1 MYRLGVIALLLLGL
15 AVGRSWGA
23 EDSSDKSSAQK
34 AGDPNALDAALK
46 NLQGK
51 TAELKSYQV
60 NMDYV
65 FKQPLLESQQR
76 RKGVLYYAKLDDKSY
91 LRIDFRTLQQDEE
104 KEQAYLQQ
112 YFFDGVWLWEV
123 DHQLKAATC
132 RQLTEPNEPIDALS
146 LAGRHLPV
154 LGFSNTDD
162 LRRQFEI
169 TLVADPQGPAATSD
183 HLHLKVRPD
192 SVYKDDYVT
201 LDFWIDRKIGL
212 PVRVGAVTPEEDA
225 YEIRLANPKVNT
237 EINPKLFRV
246 DVPRDFSKET
256 IPLSRR
262 AREKQPG

>member
-34 AGDPNALDAALK
+34 AGDPNARGAALK

-60 NMDYV
+60 TMDYV

-112 YFFDGVWLWEV
+112 YFFDGVWLGEG

-132 RQLTEPNEPIDALS
+132 SQLTEPNEP
-146 LAGRHLPV
+146 
-154 LGFSNTDD
+154 
-162 LRRQFEI
+162 
-169 TLVADPQGPAATSD
+169 
-183 HLHLKVRPD
+183 
-192 SVYKDDYVT
+192 
-201 LDFWIDRKIGL
+201 
-212 PVRVGAVTPEEDA
+212 
-225 YEIRLANPKVNT
+225 
-237 EINPKLFRV
+237 
-246 DVPRDFSKET
+246 
-256 IPLSRR
+256 
-262 AREKQPG
+262 